1 MRISWNWLNDYIQSE
16 LSVDEVS
23 KILTSI
29 GLEVEAI
36 EPIASVKGGLEGL
49 VIGEVKAC
57 EKHAN
62 ADKLKVTQVDLGSYG
77 THQIVCGAP
86 NVAVGQ
92 KVVVATVGAVLYPTS
107 GDSFE
112 IKAAKIRGEESF
124 GMICAEDEIGLGTSH
139 DGIIVLPAN
148 AQVGALAKDYYQI
161 HQDIAIEIGLTPNRT
176 DAMSHQGVARDLHVA
191 MEAKNIP
198 HTYNQNGKTFGAI
211 QKSSDTKKLEIEVL
225 SEDCKIYQGAVLTGI
240 TQFESPEWLKF
251 RLQVIGERSINS
263 VVDCSNYILHDLGYP
278 THCFD
283 YQKIANGAIQVK
295 NLDANEKFESLNDQ
309 KLNLT
314 AEDLVISDKEKSLCL
329 AGIIGGKNS
338 CVTYETTSLMLECA
352 FFEATRIRK
361 TSTRLNVKTESSS
374 KFEKSV
380 NPNAAQFVM
389 QKMLSML
396 SEIAGVSLASE
407 IVSIQKDVFE
417 PYSVTLTKTRLDM
430 YAGRKMNAEEVS
442 AIFKNLEIEIENFEN
457 ETWSLKVPL
466 FKFDVNREEDVI
478 EEVLRITGYD
488 AVPYPKHLKSNIVF
502 TDKISR
508 HKLEEHIG
516 ASLQGD
522 GFNEI
527 MTNSISQ
534 SKYYENPIMLLNSMT
549 SELDC
554 MRTHLLPGFLE
565 VAQYNINR
573 DSKDIKFYEFGNVY
587 FNSGS
592 YNQSKVLGILIS
604 GNHQAPTWLQPKGDT
619 SSYFHIKST
628 VESILNRFIDNLKFE
643 DLEIKFFNYGA
654 KILYKKNEIGQMGE
668 VSNEMKKS
676 FDIKQDLFFA
686 QINIDAL
693 YELVVNK
700 KITYTEISKFPVV
713 KRDLALIVDDAV
725 SFSALEQVCKKELRE
740 VLLDVSLF
748 DVFKDAAFE
757 GKKQYAIRFSMQ
769 DKQKTMEDADIE
781 KYINKVLETLKKEV
795 GATLR

>member
-1 MRISWNWLNDYIQSE
+1 MRVSWNWLNDYIQSE

-29 GLEVEAI
+29 GLEVEAV

-49 VIGEVKAC
+49 VIGEVISC

-62 ADKLKVTQVDLGSYG
+62 ADKLKVTQVNLGSYG

-86 NVAVGQ
+86 NVAIGQ

-124 GMICAEDEIGLGTSH
+124 GMICAEDEIGLGASH
-139 DGIIVLPAN
+139 DGIIVLPAD
-148 AQVGALAKDYYQI
+148 AQVGTKASDYYHIQ
-161 HQDIAIEIGLTPNRT
+161 QDIAIEIGLTPNRT

-191 MEAKNIP
+191 MAAKNIP
-198 HTYNQNGKTFGAI
+198 HTYNPNGKTFGTI
-211 QKSSDTKKLEIEVL
+211 SKSNESKKLEIEVL

-240 TQFESPEWLKF
+240 QKFESPQWLKF

-263 VVDCSNYILHDLGYP
+263 IVDCSNYILHDLGYP

-283 YQKIANGAIQVK
+283 YQKINEGKIVVK
-295 NLDANEKFESLNDQ
+295 NLTQPENFESLNDQ
-309 KLNLT
+309 KLSLA
-314 AEDLVISDKEKSLCL
+314 AEDLVIADKEKSLCL

-338 CVTYETTSLMLECA
+338 CVNYETTSLMLECA
-352 FFEATRIRK
+352 FFEPTRIRK
-361 TSTRLNVKTESSS
+361 SSTRLNVKTESSS

-389 QKMLSML
+389 EKMLSML

-407 IVSIQKDVFE
+407 MVSIQKGVFE

-430 YAGRKMNAEEVS
+430 YAGRKMNADEVS
-442 AIFKNLEIEIENFEN
+442 AILKNLEIEIVGYEN
-457 ETWSLKVPL
+457 EIWSLKVPL

-587 FNSGS
+587 FNSQA
-592 YNQSKVLGILIS
+592 YAQSKVLGILIS
-604 GNHQAPTWLQPKGDT
+604 GNHQAPTWLQPKGDS
-619 SSYFHIKST
+619 SSYFHIKLA
-628 VESILNRFIDNLKFE
+628 VESILSRFLDNLKFE
-643 DLEIKFFNYGA
+643 DLDISFFNYGA
-654 KILYKKNEIGQMGE
+654 RITYKKNEIGQLGE

-693 YELVVNK
+693 YELVANK
-700 KITYTEISKFPVV
+700 KITYAEISKFPVV
-713 KRDLALIVDDAV
+713 KRDLALIVDDSVA
-725 SFSALEQVCKKELRE
+725 FSALEQVCKKELRE

-757 GKKQYAIRFSMQ
+757 GKKQYAIRLSMQ

-781 KYINKVLETLKKEV
+781 KYINKVLESLKKEV

>member
-29 GLEVEAI
+29 GLEVEAV
-36 EPIASVKGGLEGL
+36 EPIASIKGGLEGL
-49 VIGEVKAC
+49 VIGEVKTC

-62 ADKLKVTQVDLGSYG
+62 ADKLKVTQVNLGSHG

-86 NVAVGQ
+86 NVATGQ
-92 KVVVATVGAVLYPTS
+92 KVVVATVGAVLHPTS

-124 GMICAEDEIGLGTSH
+124 GMICAEDEIGLGASH
-139 DGIIVLPAN
+139 DGIIVLPAD
-148 AQVGALAKDYYQI
+148 AQVGIKASDYYQI

-191 MEAKNIP
+191 LAAKNIP
-198 HTYNQNGKTFGAI
+198 HTYNPNGKTFATI
-211 QKSSDTKKLEIEVL
+211 SMSNESKKLDIEVL
-225 SEDCKIYQGAVLTGI
+225 SDDCKIYQGAVLTGI
-240 TQFESPEWLKF
+240 QNFESPDWLKF
-251 RLQVIGERSINS
+251 RLQVIGERAINS
-263 VVDCSNYILHDLGYP
+263 VVDCSNYILHDMGYP

-283 YQKIANGAIQVK
+283 YQKISDGKVVVK
-295 NLDANEKFESLNDQ
+295 NLTQPENYESLNDQ
-309 KLNLT
+309 KLSLET
-314 AEDLVISDKEKSLCL
+314 EDLVISDKEKSLCL

-338 CVTYETTSLMLECA
+338 CVNHETTSLMLECA

-380 NPNAAQFVM
+380 NPNAAKFVM
-389 QKMLSML
+389 EKMLSMM

-407 IVSIQKDVFE
+407 IVSIQKGVFE
-417 PYSVTLTKTRLDM
+417 PYSVSLTKARLDM
-430 YAGRKMNAEEVS
+430 YAGQKMNVDEVS
-442 AIFKNLEIEIENFEN
+442 TILKNLEIEIEGYEN

-488 AVPYPKHLKSNIVF
+488 AVPYPKHLKSNIIF
-502 TDKISR
+502 TDKILR

-516 ASLQGD
+516 VLLQGD

-534 SKYYENPIMLLNSMT
+534 SKYFKNPIILLNSMT

-573 DSKDIKFYEFGNVY
+573 ESKDIKFYEFGNIY
-587 FNSGS
+587 FNSQS
-592 YNQSKVLGILIS
+592 YAQAKVLGILIS
-604 GNHQAPTWLQPKGDT
+604 GNHQAPSWLQPKGDS
-619 SSYFHIKST
+619 SSYFHIKLA
-628 VESILNRFIDNLKFE
+628 VESILSRFLDNLKFE
-643 DLEIKFFNYGA
+643 DLDISFFNYGA
-654 KILYKKNEIGQMGE
+654 KITYKKNEIGQLGE

-686 QINIDAL
+686 QINVDVL
-693 YELVVNK
+693 YELVSNK
-700 KITYTEISKFPVV
+700 KIIYTEISKYPVV
-713 KRDLALIVDDAV
+713 KRDLALIVDEDVA
-725 SFSALEQVCKKELRE
+725 FSALEQVCKKELKE
-740 VLLDVSLF
+740 VLLDMSLF
-748 DVFKDAAFE
+748 DVFKDVAFE
-757 GKKQYAIRFSMQ
+757 GKKQYAIRLNMQ
-769 DKQKTMEDADIE
+769 DRYKTMEDTDIE
-781 KYINKVLETLKKEV
+781 KYIKQVLESLKKEV
-795 GATLR
+795 GAILR

>member
-1 MRISWNWLNDYIQSE
+1 MRVSWNWLNDYIQSE

-29 GLEVEAI
+29 GLEVEAV

-49 VIGEVKAC
+49 VIGEVISC

-62 ADKLKVTQVDLGSYG
+62 ADKLKVTQVNLGSYG
-77 THQIVCGAP
+77 SHQIVCGAP
-86 NVAVGQ
+86 NVAIGQ

-124 GMICAEDEIGLGTSH
+124 GMICAEDEIGLGASH
-139 DGIIVLPAN
+139 DGIIVLPAD
-148 AQVGALAKDYYQI
+148 AQVGTKASDYYHIQ
-161 HQDIAIEIGLTPNRT
+161 QDIAIEIGLTPNRT

-191 MEAKNIP
+191 MAAKNIP
-198 HTYNQNGKTFGAI
+198 HTYNPNGKTFGAI
-211 QKSSDTKKLEIEVL
+211 SKSNETKKLEIEVL
-225 SEDCKIYQGAVLTGI
+225 SDDCKIYQGAVLTGI
-240 TQFESPEWLKF
+240 QKFESPEWLKF
-251 RLQVIGERSINS
+251 RIQVIGERAINS

-283 YQKIANGAIQVK
+283 YQKINEGKVVVK
-295 NLDANEKFESLNDQ
+295 NLTQPENFESLNDQ
-309 KLNLT
+309 KLSLA
-314 AEDLVISDKEKSLCL
+314 AEDLVIADKEKSLCL

-338 CVTYETTSLMLECA
+338 CVNHETTSLMLECA

-389 QKMLSML
+389 EKMLSML

-407 IVSIQKDVFE
+407 IVSIQKGVFE

-430 YAGRKMNAEEVS
+430 YAGRKMNADEVS
-442 AIFKNLEIEIENFEN
+442 AILKNLEIEIESYEN
-457 ETWSLKVPL
+457 EIWSLKVPL

-587 FNSGS
+587 FNSQS
-592 YNQSKVLGILIS
+592 YAQSKVLGIFIS
-604 GNHQAPTWLQPKGDT
+604 GNHQAPTWLQPKGDS
-619 SSYFHIKST
+619 SSYFHIKSA
-628 VESILNRFIDNLKFE
+628 VESILSRFLDNLKFE
-643 DLEIKFFNYGA
+643 DLDISFFNYGA
-654 KILYKKNEIGQMGE
+654 KITYKKNEIGQLGE

-676 FDIKQDLFFA
+676 FDIKQDLFFT

-693 YELVVNK
+693 YELVANK

-725 SFSALEQVCKKELRE
+725 AFSALEQVCKKELRE

-757 GKKQYAIRFSMQ
+757 EKKQYAIRLSMQ

-781 KYINKVLETLKKEV
+781 KYINKVLESLKKEV